1 MTQQDSVNAHE
12 RTLQALEL
20 RKAGLAYT
28 VIADKLGYAT
38 RGAAWAAVMRAL
50 KRTLQEPADEV
61 RALEVERLDALY
73 LQMFSRA
80 MKGDYG
86 AVDRCI
92 KISERRAKLLGLDA
106 PVKVAPTSPDG
117 SEEYGAAKDT
127 LLRKLSALADSGGA
141 EGGIGGIDADRS
153 GGADS

>member
-1 MTQQDSVNAHE
+1 MTQQDAVNAHE
-12 RTLQALEL
+12 RTKQALEY
-20 RKAGLAYT
+20 RKAGLAYAA
-28 VIADKLGYAT
+28 IAERLGYRDRRT
-38 RGAAWAAVMRAL
+38 AWQAVHNAL
-50 KRTLQEPADEV
+50 MKTLREPADEV